1 MNRSKKLLM
10 SLLILSLTAIPTS
23 VFAED
28 TSTPVDLGLPD
39 VNVVHQE
46 TQEVSVDKL
55 AGILDVAQDA
65 IAEERGAGVSFAR
78 SSDQKTYDY
87 ITFDDQYTYF
97 YEEAANEEPQLIVV
111 DKAETNVEDLL
122 ISNSEENTFKTAATS
137 TGFITDGVGGR
148 VNVTTTGSAGSYLMG
163 LMSLPEA
170 NSSVVSLD
178 RPTHVAF
185 NYGGFEYSSTNA
197 NGIGSWAADMGL
209 ELYNNLGPSSTSYGW
224 KPVIILKKKLRATIP
239 NVDTGWDQY
248 GTSFAAVMVKYRTRM
263 DINLEQ
269 AH

>member
-28 TSTPVDLGLPD
+28 TSTLVDLGLPD

-65 IAEERGAGVSFAR
+65 VAEERGAGVSFAR

-97 YEEAANEEPQLIVV
+97 YEEAANEQPQLIVV

-122 ISNSEENTFKTAATS
+122 ISNSEENSFKAAVAG

-148 VNVTTTGSAGSYLMG
+148 VNVTTTGSVGSYLMG

-170 NSSVVSLD
+170 NPSVVSID

-185 NYGGFEYSSTNA
+185 NYGGFEYSSSSA

-224 KPVIILKKKLRATIP
+224 KPVIILKKIAC
-239 NVDTGWDQY
+239 NH
-248 GTSFAAVMVKYRTRM
+248 S
-263 DINLEQ
+263 
-269 AH
+269 